1 MGLSTTGEIVEGA
14 CTAGIGVGAFN
25 VIGIEHA
32 EAIVCG
38 AEAVQAPVVLQ
49 VSENTVRFHRGRL
62 EPIGLACLAIA
73 RTASVPVSVHLDHAQ
88 SVELC
93 HEASAL
99 GLSSVMFD
107 ASTLSSEG
115 NASATAAMA
124 AFAHAHG
131 MWIEA
136 ELGEIGGKD
145 GVHAPGA
152 RTDPDDAARFV
163 ERTHV
168 DALAVAIGTSHAM
181 LTREAELDL
190 DLLARIRQRV
200 PVPLVMHGS
209 SGVDDRDL
217 GRAVAAGMVKVNVG
231 TQLNQAFTGACRTV
245 ITSSGVVDPREYLR
259 PARVAVSEAV
269 SRLLQAIGTGPDH
282 G

>member
-14 CTAGIGVGAFN
+14 RTAGIGVGAFN
-25 VIGIEHA
+25 VVGIEHA

-38 AEAVQAPVVLQ
+38 AEAIQAPVVLQ
-49 VSENTVRFHRGRL
+49 VSENTVQFHQGQL
-62 EPIGLACLAIA
+62 APIGLACLAIA
-73 RTASVPVSVHLDHAQ
+73 RAASVPVSVHLDHAR

-93 HEASAL
+93 YEASAL

-107 ASTLSSEG
+107 ASALSSER

-163 ERTHV
+163 EQTHV

-231 TQLNQAFTGACRTV
+231 TQLNQAFTGACRAV
-245 ITSSGVVDPREYLR
+245 ISSSSVVDPREYLR
-259 PARVAVSEAV
+259 PARIAVSETV
-269 SRLLQAIGTGPDH
+269 SRLLRAIGTGPDH